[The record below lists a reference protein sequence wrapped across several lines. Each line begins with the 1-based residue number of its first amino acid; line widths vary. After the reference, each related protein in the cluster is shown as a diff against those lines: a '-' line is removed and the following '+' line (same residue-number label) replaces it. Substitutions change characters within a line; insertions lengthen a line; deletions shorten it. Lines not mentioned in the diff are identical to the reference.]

1 MLDLRTLARYVVF
14 AVFIL
19 SAFVAGAAW
28 AVRTRRVSPFGALGR
43 ALRAVSDPL
52 IRPVEARV
60 VRLGGNPV
68 NAGWWLVV
76 VVAIAGVVLL
86 SLFDWVLRASDQIA
100 AAVSGGP
107 RAMVEFLVL
116 AIYDILFAA
125 VVLRVIASWFGFFRY
140 ARWMRPV
147 YALTDWLLKPI
158 QRLLPPMGAIDWSPL
173 VAILALYVMKRLL
186 LGLVQ
191 S

>member
-1 MLDLRTLARYVVF
+1 MLDLRALARYAVF
-14 AVFIL
+14 AAFIV
-19 SAFVAGAAW
+19 SALVAGAGW
-28 AVRTRRVSPFGALGR
+28 VVRTRRVSPFGALGR

-86 SLFDWVLRASDQIA
+86 SLLDWVVRTSYRIA
-100 AAVSGGP
+100 AAVTGGP
-107 RAMVEFLVL
+107 QATL
-116 AIYDILFAA
+116 AFVILTLYDVLFAA

-147 YALTDWLLKPI
+147 YLLTDWLLEPI
-158 QRLLPPMGAIDWSPL
+158 RRLLPPMGAIDWSPL
-173 VAILALYVMKRLL
+173 VALLALWVMKQLL
-186 LGLVQ
+186 LGVVL

>member
-1 MLDLRTLARYVVF
+1 MLDLRTLARYAIF
-14 AVFIL
+14 AAFIL
-19 SAFVAGAAW
+19 SALVAGAGW
-28 AVRTRRVSPFGALGR
+28 LVRTRRVSPFGALGR

-52 IRPVEARV
+52 IRPVEVRV

-76 VVAIAGVVLL
+76 VAAIAGVVLL
-86 SLFDWVLRASDQIA
+86 SVLDWAVRTSYRIA

-107 RAMVEFLVL
+107 QAMLVFLVL
-116 AIYDILFAA
+116 AIYDVLFAA
-125 VVLRVIASWFGFFRY
+125 IVLRVIASWFGFFRY

-147 YALTDWLLKPI
+147 YVLTDWLLEPI
-158 QRLLPPMGAIDWSPL
+158 RRILPPMGAIDWSPL
-173 VAILALYVMKRLL
+173 VALLALYVMKQLL
-186 LGLVQ
+186 LGVVL